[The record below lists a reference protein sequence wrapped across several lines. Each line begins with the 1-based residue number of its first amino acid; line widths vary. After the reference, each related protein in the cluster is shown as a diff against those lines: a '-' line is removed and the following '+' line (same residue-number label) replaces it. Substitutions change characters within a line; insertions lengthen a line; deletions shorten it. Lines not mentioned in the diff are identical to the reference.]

1 LIVWRI
7 CARRH
12 AGQAFSGRGAREY
25 GGRWNHPGVALVYTA
40 GTLSLGALEL
50 FVNLDPDDAPGDLVA
65 IGAAIPE
72 RIRLLHVRESEL
84 SGGWRAYP
92 APSVLQDIGSAWV
105 TSGATAVLAV
115 PSAIIP
121 QEANYLLNPAHE
133 DFSQIKIERPEAFQ
147 FDPRMWRKRRGAK
160 RG

>member
-1 LIVWRI
+1 MRVWRI

-50 FVNLDPDDAPGDLVA
+50 FVNLDPDDAPDDLVS
-65 IGAAIPE
+65 IAATVPD
-72 RIRLLHVRESEL
+72 RIHLLHVRESEL
-84 SGGWRAYP
+84 TADWRTYP
-92 APSVLQDIGSAWV
+92 APAVLQDIGSAWV

-121 QEANYLLNPAHE
+121 QEANYLLNPAHS
-133 DFSQIKIERPEAFQ
+133 DFSHIEIAAPEPFQ
-147 FDPRMWRKRRGAK
+147 FDPRMWRKRRSAK
-160 RG
+160 R